1 MTKQKDFKRLVRA
14 RMTKTGEA
22 YTAARAQLLRSS
34 NTKDVAVRTSPSKD
48 AGTGGVVAA
57 RRTPLT
63 APDYSALAGWSDE
76 TIKARTGCGWEK
88 WVRALDH
95 KKADQLTHG
104 EIAALIK
111 AKYKVDA
118 WWSQAVTVGYERIKG
133 LRAKGQKRDGR
144 YEASKSR
151 TYSVSVRRLFD
162 AWADA
167 EVRRRWLDG
176 VAAKVR
182 TATAS
187 KSMRLGWPDG
197 SIVVVGFLS
206 KGASKSSVAIA
217 HSKLADPDAVQRFKD
232 YWDERFD
239 VLGRVLTESTSGGQQ
254 RA

>member
-1 MTKQKDFKRLVRA
+1 
-14 RMTKTGEA
+14 
-22 YTAARAQLLRSS
+22 
-34 NTKDVAVRTSPSKD
+34 
-48 AGTGGVVAA
+48 
-57 RRTPLT
+57 
-63 APDYSALAGWSDE
+63 
-76 TIKARTGCGWEK
+76 
-88 WVRALDH
+88 
-95 KKADQLTHG
+95 
-104 EIAALIK
+104 
-111 AKYKVDA
+111 
-118 WWSQAVTVGYERIKG
+118 
-133 LRAKGQKRDGR
+133 
-144 YEASKSR
+144 
-151 TYSVSVRRLFD
+151 

-187 KSMRLGWPDG
+187 KSMRLSWPDG